1 MPSPPVDLSRL
12 LRFAGQRRGEQSE
25 GKGTNKPNGPELHNS
40 LLYGY
45 EGTNITGEKAVKDAK
60 TLLID
65 ALNESYGDSRFCQFT
80 SGLEPLWAWLYSV
93 LDPQDLIKELM
104 HCVLRFL

>member
-1 MPSPPVDLSRL
+1 MPSPSVDLSRL

-65 ALNESYGDSRFCQFT
+65 ALIESWQVNLGASYNNACSITLVRCRT
-80 SGLEPLWAWLYSV
+80 
-93 LDPQDLIKELM
+93 
-104 HCVLRFL
+104 R